1 MNRKI
6 IQLIVV
12 FIPMTLMTP
21 LNIMICLEEI
31 ISKEFRPGE
40 VIVFSLPSTIPVED
54 MSMIDETISNISS
67 KEMWPLLISTDSQIT
82 DADIPEPHHGY
93 VIFLLP
99 DDDIISSLEV
109 QIETLQTFSFS
120 YNRRGKF
127 FIVVLLEGNDD
138 PHVLSKEILNTIW
151 IKDNIINAIVIVPAV
166 NIHNAPRNEE
176 REVYDIYSLFP
187 FRSEYCGES
196 NDTDLLDQWSFSEGF
211 LKGNELMPEKLPN
224 DLLGCVLL
232 IDIYPVPPFV
242 FMTKHYSD
250 GQTIYAF
257 DGITLVFLNF
267 ISDAMKFS
275 IKFLFDKGWEGVLRR
290 MMEGRGISVGAVI
303 MIPQT
308 YSYADL
314 SIPYAFSDYL
324 LYVPCAKR
332 NHSSGN
338 VLKVFSTVVWLVSV
352 SVLLLVSILFF
363 ILQRN
368 DSKVAGY
375 KTWLS
380 CILNVWAVFLSVS
393 VSGMPMA
400 SQLRMFFFTFLC
412 FCFALNTVFQSF
424 FTSYLINSGFER
436 QIESIKDLNEM
447 GVTFLYNEY
456 LFFTEQFTGV
466 RFVSNFKYTKYCEPY
481 DLCCLEML
489 QYQNS
494 SVLENNFKVEYYASI
509 LGVDS
514 LCTIWR
520 YDKTGIVIAFSR
532 GHPVLAKFNFFI
544 QKCLENGFLER
555 YWSIFLWR
563 NRVLNVNNKNEVSFP
578 FSSFGLE
585 HLQTCFSFLVIGHIL
600 SIFTLCSE
608 YVCYKYYN
616 K

>member
-6 IQLIVV
+6 ILLIVV

-54 MSMIDETISNISS
+54 MSIIDETISNISS
-67 KEMWPLLISTDSQIT
+67 KEIWPLLISTDSQIT

-151 IKDNIINAIVIVPAV
+151 IKDNIINAIVIVHAV
-166 NIHNAPRNEE
+166 NEE
-176 REVYDIYSLFP
+176 SEVYGIYSLFP
-187 FRSEYCGES
+187 FRSEYCGDS

-224 DLLGCVLL
+224 DLLGCVLH

-242 FMTKHYSD
+242 FMTKNYTD

-267 ISDAMKFS
+267 ISDAMNFS
-275 IKFLFDKGWEGVLRR
+275 IKFLFDKGWEDVLRR
-290 MMEGRGISVGAVI
+290 MMEGRGISAGEVM
-303 MIPQT
+303 MIPQS

-368 DSKVAGY
+368 DSKVVGY

-466 RFVSNFKYTKYCEPY
+466 RFVSNFKYTKYCESY
-481 DLCCLEML
+481 DECCMEML
-489 QYQNS
+489 KYQNS
-494 SVLENNFKVEYYASI
+494 SILENNFKVEHYASI
-509 LGVDS
+509 LGVDN

-520 YDKTGIVIAFSR
+520 YDKSGVVIAFSR

-563 NRVLNVNNKNEVSFP
+563 NRLVNVNNKNEERFP
-578 FSSFGLE
+578 YSSFGLK
-585 HLQTCFSFLVIGHIL
+585 HLQICFSFLVIGHIL